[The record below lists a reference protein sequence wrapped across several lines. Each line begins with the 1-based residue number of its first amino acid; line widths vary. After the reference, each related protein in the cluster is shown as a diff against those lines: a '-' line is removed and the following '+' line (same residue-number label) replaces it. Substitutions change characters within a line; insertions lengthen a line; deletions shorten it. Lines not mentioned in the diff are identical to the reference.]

1 MNKKKVFLSAML
13 IALLL
18 AVSVGGTI
26 AWLTDNSGPV
36 TNTFTPA
43 QVDTEI
49 EEVFAGNA
57 KTSIKVRNVSDVK
70 NIPAYIRV
78 ALVGNWCDADG
89 NIVEPWT
96 PSFTLGDGWDD
107 GNDGYY
113 YHKEPVAVGDTTSEL
128 LGSAISGTDANKSGL
143 RLIVTVI
150 QQGIQSEPT
159 SVVAENWG
167 VTVSGTTISK

>member
-1 MNKKKVFLSAML
+1 MNKKKAFLLAML

-57 KTSIKVRNVSDVK
+57 KTSIKIRNVSNVK

-78 ALVGNWCDADG
+78 AVVGNWCDASG

-96 PSFTLGDGWDD
+96 PSFTLGAGWDD
-107 GNDGYY
+107 GADGYY

-128 LGSAISGTDANKSGL
+128 LGSEISGTDANKSGL

-150 QQGIQSEPT
+150 QQGIQSEPI
-159 SVVAENWG
+159 SVVQGKWG